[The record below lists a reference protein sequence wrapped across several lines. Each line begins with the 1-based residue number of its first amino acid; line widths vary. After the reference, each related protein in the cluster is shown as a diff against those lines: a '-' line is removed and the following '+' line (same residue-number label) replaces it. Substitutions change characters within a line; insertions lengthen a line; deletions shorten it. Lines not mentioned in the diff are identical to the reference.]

1 MFFRLSFEQLDLN
14 LRWKTERY
22 YSPTP
27 WMDKLSFSTF
37 PDIKNPTDFIKKAA
51 KKDETNLIA
60 NWFDFIEKQ

>member
-1 MFFRLSFEQLDLN
+1 
-14 LRWKTERY
+14 
-22 YSPTP
+22 
-27 WMDKLSFSTF
+27 MDKLSFSTF